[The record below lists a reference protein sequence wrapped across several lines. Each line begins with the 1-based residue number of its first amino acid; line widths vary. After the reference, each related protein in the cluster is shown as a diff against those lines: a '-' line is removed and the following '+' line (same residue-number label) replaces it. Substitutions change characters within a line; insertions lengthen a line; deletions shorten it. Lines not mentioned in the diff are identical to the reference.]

1 MILAP
6 HRFALTALVA
16 SLIVLTSLAPS
27 RDVALAASSKSGEVA
42 RTIPTGVFEL
52 LVGGSWEADKASG
65 YYRAV
70 ALGAGKA
77 GEEHAEV
84 WLQWI
89 AVDKTDATVTKNI
102 EIAEITKLK
111 VPSLTLAMDVEQS
124 GSVILIVTHFATED
138 GEPATLEFSA
148 TAPGKYAPIV
158 AQIASDAEQPA
169 AQN

>member
-1 MILAP
+1 MTFPLRRIAVTVLA
-6 HRFALTALVA
+6 A
-16 SLIVLTSLAPS
+16 SLMVLAAMVPT
-27 RDVALAASSKSGEVA
+27 RDVAQAADTKSGETA

-52 LVGGSWEADKASG
+52 LVGGSWEVEKTGG

-89 AVDKTDATVTKNI
+89 AIGKTDARVLKNI
-102 EIAEITKLK
+102 EITEVTKLK

-124 GSVILIVTHFATED
+124 GNVILIVTHFDTED

-158 AQIASDAEQPA
+158 TQVAAETNESA